1 MTIYPVVPVRDM
13 IIFPSVIAPVFVSR
27 PRSIRAVDEANSR
40 DRLIFITAQI
50 NSFHDNPRPD
60 DIQKMGTI
68 CKILQTVRLP
78 DGTLKVILEGG
89 WRAKAKRFITGDN
102 YLEAEAEKV
111 LSVNN
116 TYSNHAEALRR
127 SLFSELE
134 TYIQLNPK
142 IPDDVVRAID
152 NIDNADIF
160 ADVAAS
166 HTTLKQSQKQII
178 LEEADVIERLRKLLI
193 MLNSENELL
202 SLERNIQEKVHA
214 EMDKGQKQ
222 YYLREQLKVI
232 RSELGDADPTNESDE
247 LRERAAKCDLPEDIF
262 AKLSKEIDRY
272 SRMAPVSPE
281 ANVARTYIEW
291 IMELP
296 WKVSSNDQLDLKNAR
311 RVLEEDHYG
320 LAEVK
325 ERILEFLAVRKLAA
339 DNMRAQVICFVG
351 PPGVGKTSLGKS
363 IARAMGR
370 KFVNMSLGGLR
381 DEAEIRG
388 HRRTYVGAL
397 PGRIIQKI
405 KQAGTN
411 NPVLLMDEIDKIGT
425 DFRGDPAS
433 ALLEVLDPEQNF
445 GFTDNFLETAFD
457 LSKVMFITTANS
469 VSTIPK
475 PLLDRMEI
483 ISIPGYVAE
492 EKIKIAKRHLMPRIA
507 KEHGL
512 GEKTLSMSDAVLKN
526 IISMY
531 TMEAGV
537 RALDRVL
544 SKIARKV
551 TVRITEDNADP
562 CNKVAVTKA
571 EVAKM
576 LGAPKL
582 HNTKIPQSDPI
593 GTALGLAWTETGGVV
608 MLIEAAVMNGS
619 GHVSYTGNLGDIM
632 QESAQTALAY
642 LRSNAPLYGL
652 TDFEWQKHDLHIHV
666 PEGAVPKDGPSAGI
680 TLALSL
686 CSALTGR
693 YVDMSFAMTGEMT
706 LHGDVLPIG
715 GIREKLLA
723 AKRLGIKKLIVP
735 EDNRPDVVE
744 LNDWI
749 TKDIAISYVSKITE
763 VFALALRQEN

>member
-202 SLERNIQEKVHA
+202 SLERDIQEKVHA

-247 LRERAAKCDLPEDIF
+247 LRERAAKCDLPEDIL
-262 AKLSKEIDRY
+262 AKLSQEIDRY

>member
-142 IPDDVVRAID
+142 RPDDVVRAID

-202 SLERNIQEKVHA
+202 SLERDIQEKVHA

>member
-202 SLERNIQEKVHA
+202 SLERDIQEKVHA

-433 ALLEVLDPEQNF
+433 ALLEVLDPEQ
-445 GFTDNFLETAFD
+445 
-457 LSKVMFITTANS
+457 
-469 VSTIPK
+469 
-475 PLLDRMEI
+475 
-483 ISIPGYVAE
+483 
-492 EKIKIAKRHLMPRIA
+492 
-507 KEHGL
+507 
-512 GEKTLSMSDAVLKN
+512 
-526 IISMY
+526 
-531 TMEAGV
+531 
-537 RALDRVL
+537 
-544 SKIARKV
+544 
-551 TVRITEDNADP
+551 
-562 CNKVAVTKA
+562 
-571 EVAKM
+571 
-576 LGAPKL
+576 
-582 HNTKIPQSDPI
+582 
-593 GTALGLAWTETGGVV
+593 
-608 MLIEAAVMNGS
+608 
-619 GHVSYTGNLGDIM
+619 GHVYHHSQQCFNDPEAITG
-632 QESAQTALAY
+632 
-642 LRSNAPLYGL
+642 
-652 TDFEWQKHDLHIHV
+652 
-666 PEGAVPKDGPSAGI
+666 
-680 TLALSL
+680 
-686 CSALTGR
+686 
-693 YVDMSFAMTGEMT
+693 
-706 LHGDVLPIG
+706 
-715 GIREKLLA
+715 
-723 AKRLGIKKLIVP
+723 
-735 EDNRPDVVE
+735 
-744 LNDWI
+744 
-749 TKDIAISYVSKITE
+749 
-763 VFALALRQEN
+763 

>member
-202 SLERNIQEKVHA
+202 SLERDIQEKVHA

-512 GEKTLSMSDAVLKN
+512 GEKTLSMSDVVLKN

>member
-1 MTIYPVVPVRDM
+1 MSIYPVVPVRDM
-13 IIFPSVIAPVFVSR
+13 IIFPSIIAPLFVTR
-27 PRSIRAVDEANSR
+27 ARSVRAVDEANSS
-40 DRLIFITAQI
+40 DRLLFITAQI
-50 NSFHDNPRPD
+50 NSFNDNPNPAD
-60 DIQKMGTI
+60 MQKVGTV
-68 CKILQTVRLP
+68 CKILQTIRLP

-89 WRAKAKRFITGDN
+89 WRSKVKRFVSSDGFF
-102 YLEAEAEKV
+102 EAEVEKI
-111 LSVNN
+111 LSVNG
-116 TYSNHAEALRR
+116 TYSNKNEALRR

-134 TYIQLNPK
+134 MYIQLNPT
-142 IPDDVVRAID
+142 IPDDVIRAVD
-152 NIDNADIF
+152 NIDNADVF

-178 LEEADVIERLRKLLI
+178 LEEADVTERIRKLLI
-193 MLNSENELL
+193 MLSSENELL
-202 SLERNIQEKVHA
+202 SLEHKIHEKVRA
-214 EMDKGQKQ
+214 EMDKGQRQ
-222 YYLREQLKVI
+222 YYLREQLKII
-232 RSELGDADPTNESDE
+232 RGELGDADPSNETDE
-247 LRERAAKCDLPEDIF
+247 LRERAGKCSLPDDVRI
-262 AKLSKEIDRY
+262 KLDKEIERY
-272 SRMAPVSPE
+272 SRMAPISPE
-281 ANVARTYIEW
+281 ATVARTYIEW
-291 IMELP
+291 MMDLP
-296 WKVSSNDQLDLKNAR
+296 WMNSSEDTLDLKNAAKI
-311 RVLEEDHYG
+311 LEEDHYG
-320 LAEVK
+320 LSEVK

-339 DNMRAQVICFVG
+339 ENMRAQVICFVG

-363 IARAMGR
+363 IARTMGR

-397 PGRIIQKI
+397 PGKIIQKI

-445 GFTDNFLETAFD
+445 GFTDNFLEVAFD
-457 LSKVMFITTANS
+457 LSRVMFITTANS

-483 ISIPGYVAE
+483 IALPGYVAE
-492 EKIKIAKRHLMPRIA
+492 EKVKIAKKHLLPRIVR
-507 KEHGL
+507 EHGL
-512 GEKTLSMSDAVLKN
+512 HGKALSISDVVLKS
-526 IISMY
+526 IISSY

-537 RALDRVL
+537 RGLDRVL

-551 TVRITEDNADP
+551 AVRVMENEMATEAKIVISKNDA
-562 CNKVAVTKA
+562 A
-571 EVAKM
+571 EM

-582 HNTKIPQSDPI
+582 HNTKIPHADTV
-593 GTALGLAWTETGGVV
+593 GTSLGLAWTEAGGAV
-608 MLIEAAVMNGS
+608 MIIESAVMNGS

-642 LRSNAPLYGL
+642 LRSNAQSYCL
-652 TDFEWQKHDLHIHV
+652 TDYEWQKHDIHIHV

-686 CSALTGR
+686 CSTLTGR
-693 YVDMSFAMTGEMT
+693 MIDVSYAMTGEMT

-715 GIREKLLA
+715 GIREKILA

-735 EDNRPDVVE
+735 ADNKADVQE

-749 TKDIAISYVSKITE
+749 TKDIDISYVSRIEE
-763 VFALALRQEN
+763 VFALALRKAA

>member
-202 SLERNIQEKVHA
+202 SLERDIQEKVHA

>member
-202 SLERNIQEKVHA
+202 SLERDIQEKVHA

-642 LRSNAPLYGL
+642 LRSNADSYDLNE
-652 TDFEWQKHDLHIHV
+652 FEWQKKDIHIHV

-686 CSALTGR
+686 CSALTGCP
-693 YVDMSFAMTGEMT
+693 VDISYAMTGEMT

-715 GIREKLLA
+715 GVREKILA
-723 AKRLGIKKLIVP
+723 AKRHGIKRLILP
-735 EDNRPDVVE
+735 EDNRADVEE
-744 LNDWI
+744 LKEWMVKGMEIN
-749 TKDIAISYVSKITE
+749 YVSKITE
-763 VFALALRQEN
+763 VFALALRRA

>member
-202 SLERNIQEKVHA
+202 SLERDIQEKVHA

-457 LSKVMFITTANS
+457 LSRVMFITTANS